1 MLRARLDTV
10 SADRHANLVHVTE
23 GGKRLANAR
32 HNLDA
37 ATLTLPEW
45 RDRWNCARYRIEAN
59 GSGDEPFGNLTITV
73 TRTEKSACGCRAR
86 WNTSQTPNAAD
97 MSCPATP
104 CSATGPMSGGPGSP
118 VVSRS
123 PTRSPAKPNRAG
135 CYLTACWP
143 CPAKPSDAVASHET
157 EAEVRADGPVVGV
170 DLNDGHLAL
179 RRLDAHGNPVGRP
192 ERIDVDVSGSSSRRD
207 AHVRHAITRLIYYA
221 RRHGID
227 AIAIE
232 DLNFADARTVGRET
246 MGSGQRGKRFRKTVA
261 SIPTAVFR
269 NRLSA
274 QTSRHRIRPRFH
286 GAATGRCDTHATGGS
301 RGESYQ
307 PGCTRKPAGDQEP
320 PPARDTGNHIPPARP
335 GKNAATEPGNRYPG
349 NGQQRPTC
357 IVAVILVAVSTSGFD
372 VTARLGTV
380 LTAMVAPFAP
390 DGTLDT
396 TAAARLATHL
406 VDAGCDGLVLSG
418 TTGESPTTTDD
429 EKIAL
434 LRAVLDAVGDRA
446 RIIAGAGTYDTA
458 HSVHLAKACEAEGAH
473 GLLVVTPY
481 YSRPSQA
488 GLLAHFTAVADA
500 VSVPILL
507 YDIPPRSCIPIEW
520 NTVRALAA
528 HPNIVGIKDAKGDLN
543 GGGQIIAET
552 GLAYYSGDDTLNLPW
567 LAMGAVGF
575 VSVWGHLAA
584 SQLRD
589 MLSAF
594 TSGDIATARK
604 INVTLAP
611 LGAAQSRLG
620 GVTMAKAGLRL
631 QGLDVGDPRL
641 PQVPATPDQIEA
653 LAADM
658 RAAAVLR

>member
-1 MLRARLDTV
+1 MPWGEAVAGPSGTAITTRLRLMPGDEYVLDLLAEHLGRLRRADLAGVTRPAPLKPTLDGAAKRRAR
-10 SADRHANLVHVTE
+10 
-23 GGKRLANAR
+23 
-32 HNLDA
+32 
-37 ATLTLPEW
+37 
-45 RDRWNCARYRIEAN
+45 RDRLNNRKRA
-59 GSGDEPFGNLTITV
+59 LTA
-73 TRTEKSACGCRAR
+73 ESSAR

-135 CYLTACWP
+135 CYLTWP

-357 IVAVILVAVSTSGFD
+357 IVAVILVAVSTS
-372 VTARLGTV
+372 
-380 LTAMVAPFAP
+380 
-390 DGTLDT
+390 
-396 TAAARLATHL
+396 
-406 VDAGCDGLVLSG
+406 
-418 TTGESPTTTDD
+418 
-429 EKIAL
+429 
-434 LRAVLDAVGDRA
+434 
-446 RIIAGAGTYDTA
+446 
-458 HSVHLAKACEAEGAH
+458 
-473 GLLVVTPY
+473 
-481 YSRPSQA
+481 
-488 GLLAHFTAVADA
+488 
-500 VSVPILL
+500 
-507 YDIPPRSCIPIEW
+507 
-520 NTVRALAA
+520 
-528 HPNIVGIKDAKGDLN
+528 
-543 GGGQIIAET
+543 
-552 GLAYYSGDDTLNLPW
+552 
-567 LAMGAVGF
+567 
-575 VSVWGHLAA
+575 
-584 SQLRD
+584 
-589 MLSAF
+589 
-594 TSGDIATARK
+594 
-604 INVTLAP
+604 
-611 LGAAQSRLG
+611 
-620 GVTMAKAGLRL
+620 
-631 QGLDVGDPRL
+631 
-641 PQVPATPDQIEA
+641 
-653 LAADM
+653 
-658 RAAAVLR
+658 